1 MPIDHRPSTIDWF
14 QDWFAD
20 ARYLELYGHRDDE
33 EANELVTLIE
43 EVTGVDKNRKV
54 LDIACGAGRHLIAF
68 ARRGYTNLSG
78 QDLSA
83 TLIEEAKREAGNC
96 RIQFSVRDMRD
107 PIPERYDL
115 VLNIFTSFGYF
126 ATDDENEH
134 IIANCGEA
142 LSSGGHFV
150 LDYLNTSYVKEHLV
164 TEDEKILESGTH
176 VRQKREIRDGR
187 VIKHIT
193 FDDGTEFIESVRLYT
208 HEELMQMF
216 DRARLQIK
224 ATYGSYTGE
233 PYDAARSHRL
243 IMIAQK

>member
-1 MPIDHRPSTIDWF
+1 MQSDQSTGIWYK
-14 QDWFAD
+14 DWFAD
-20 ARYLELYGHRDDE
+20 PRYIELYGHRDE
-33 EANELVTLIE
+33 IEADELVTLIE
-43 EVTGVDKNRKV
+43 ETIGVDKECRV
-54 LDIACGAGRHLIAF
+54 LDVACGAGRHLIAF

-78 QDLSA
+78 QDLSP
-83 TLIEEAKREAGNC
+83 TLIEEAKREAGTCPIN
-96 RIQFSVRDMRD
+96 FSVRDMRD

-115 VLNIFTSFGYF
+115 ILNIFTSFGYF

-142 LSSGGHFV
+142 LSPGGHFV
-150 LDYLNTSYVKEHLV
+150 LDYLNTPYVIAHLIG
-164 TEDEKILESGTH
+164 EDERILESSTH

>member
-1 MPIDHRPSTIDWF
+1 MQSDHSTGTWYK
-14 QDWFAD
+14 DWFAD
-20 ARYLELYGHRDDE
+20 QRYIELYGHRDDV
-33 EANELVTLIE
+33 EADELVTLIE
-43 EVTGVDKNRKV
+43 QTIGVDKERRV
-54 LDIACGAGRHLIAF
+54 LDVACGAGRHLISF

-78 QDLSA
+78 QDLSS

-96 RIQFSVRDMRD
+96 PIQFSVRDMRD

-115 VLNIFTSFGYF
+115 ILNIFTSFGYF
-126 ATDDENEH
+126 ATDEENEH

-142 LSSGGHFV
+142 LSPGGYFV
-150 LDYLNTSYVKEHLV
+150 LDYLNTPYVKEHLI
-164 TEDEKILESGTH
+164 TEDEKVLESGTR

-187 VIKHIT
+187 VIKHIS

-216 DRARLQIK
+216 DHAQLRIK

-233 PYDAARSHRL
+233 PYDVAHSNRL
-243 IMIAQK
+243 IIIAQK